1 VKINVITQILFPLN
15 NCLVHKLVIARLFLN
30 ENSEKPSK
38 TIQDFEKIPAH
49 SSAASKAGN

>member
-1 VKINVITQILFPLN
+1 V
-15 NCLVHKLVIARLFLN
+15 N